1 MCEYCVEMSRGR
13 KEILCL
19 FDVDGTVTRPRQM
32 ITNEMKEFLFQLR
45 DKVDVGMVGGSDYS
59 KAQEQLGGGDVYKQ
73 YDYLFPEN
81 GLVSYKHGAYHTTQN
96 IKSFLGE
103 DKIQIFISFCL
114 KYLSELTIPVKRGT
128 FVEFRSGLINI
139 SPIGRNCS
147 QEERDEF
154 EKYDK
159 IHNVRR
165 DFVEVLRK
173 KFAEYNLKF
182 SIGGQISFD
191 VFPIGWDKTYC
202 LKHVEHEGY
211 KQIHFFGDKTWE
223 GGNDY
228 EIFMD
233 ERTIGHSVK
242 NPSETVTIL
251 QELLDNG
258 TFS

>member
-1 MCEYCVEMSRGR
+1 MSQARN
-13 KEILCL
+13 EILCL
-19 FDVDGTVTRPRQM
+19 FDVDGTVTLPRQV
-32 ITNEMKEFLFQLR
+32 ITNDMKDFLAQLR
-45 DKVDVGMVGGSDYS
+45 DKVDIGMVGGSDYS
-59 KAQEQLGGGDVYKQ
+59 KVQEQLGGGDVFKQ

-81 GLVSYKHGAYHTTQN
+81 GLVSYKHGCYHSTQN

-103 DKIQIFISFCL
+103 EKITKFINFTL
-114 KYLSELTIPVKRGT
+114 KYLSEISIPIKRGT

-147 QEERDEF
+147 KDERDDF

-165 DFVEVLRK
+165 DFVEVLK
-173 KFAEYNLKF
+173 KQFADYNLHF

-202 LKHVEHEGY
+202 LNHLTDEGY
-211 KQIHFFGDKTWE
+211 KQIHFFGDKTWQ

-228 EIFMD
+228 EIYTD
-233 ERTIGHSVK
+233 PRTIGHTVK
-242 NPSETVTIL
+242 SPSETKNILEELVT
-251 QELLDNG
+251 NG
-258 TFS
+258 TFN

>member
-1 MCEYCVEMSRGR
+1 MNQGK
-13 KEILCL
+13 KEVLCL
-19 FDVDGTVTRPRQM
+19 FDVDGTVTLPRQV
-32 ITNEMKEFLFQLR
+32 ITNEMKEFLCHLKT
-45 DKVDVGMVGGSDYS
+45 KVDIGMVGGSDYS
-59 KAQEQLGGGDVYKQ
+59 KAQEQLGGGEVYKQ
-73 YDYLFPEN
+73 YNYLFPEN
-81 GLVSYKHGAYHTTQN
+81 GLVSYKHGAHHSTQS

-103 DKIQIFISFCL
+103 EKIQKFINFSL

-128 FVEFRSGLINI
+128 FIEFRSGLINI

-159 IHNVRR
+159 VHNIRR

-173 KFAEYNLKF
+173 QFAHYNLKF

-202 LKHVEHEGY
+202 LKHVENEGY
-211 KQIHFFGDKTWE
+211 KEIHFFGDKTFE

-233 ERTIGHSVK
+233 KRTIGHSVK
-242 NPSETVTIL
+242 NPSETIQIL
-251 QELLDNG
+251 EELVNNG
-258 TFS
+258 NFS